1 MVERVPLGTI
11 AFPLLLSF
19 GPFLGLPYWACLV
32 LWAYALESVLVCLGH
47 RYSPLAKAALEWVT
61 FGPKNLQFYWGNPGT
76 SASRGVLVFTFW
88 YGLYKAEMYQY
99 NTNREKALQW
109 ATANARTSAEAAV
122 KALPEGASADMVSN
136 TFNSVS
142 RETLNTIMGQ
152 WDMSNNPFPRWRR
165 VLGLETPSAEFSLDV
180 DSQGNYT
187 VKGSAKP
194 RDNVGF
200 AAGGEIGKKR
210 YPPGRNGESAFLSY
224 TLATGRRKLFLKLSL
239 GPVVPMEVVLPL
251 PLFGRRW
258 RVFSLPVSTVS
269 MHFFFS
275 PLDQFTIITLVPLNL
290 GQFYWSFTNS
300 ALFMV
305 VGTGLFV
312 TLCSM
317 VLVEG
322 GRLVPTP
329 WQSFVEMVYEFVQSL
344 VKEQVGVKG
353 KPYFPFF
360 FTLFTFLLCNNLIG
374 MVPYSFTTTSHVVVT
389 FGLSVSVFVGVT
401 VIGFLTHGL
410 HFFSFLLPPGAPL
423 VLAPFLV
430 VIELVSYMFR
440 AISLGVRLF
449 ANMMAGHT
457 LVKILSGFGWSMLS
471 LGGVLKLAALVPLV
485 VVFALMFL
493 EVGVAILQAYVFTI
507 LSCIYLNDAIAL
519 H

>member
-1 MVERVPLGTI
+1 
-11 AFPLLLSF
+11 
-19 GPFLGLPYWACLV
+19 
-32 LWAYALESVLVCLGH
+32 
-47 RYSPLAKAALEWVT
+47 
-61 FGPKNLQFYWGNPGT
+61 
-76 SASRGVLVFTFW
+76 
-88 YGLYKAEMYQY
+88 
-99 NTNREKALQW
+99 
-109 ATANARTSAEAAV
+109 
-122 KALPEGASADMVSN
+122 
-136 TFNSVS
+136 
-142 RETLNTIMGQ
+142 
-152 WDMSNNPFPRWRR
+152 
-165 VLGLETPSAEFSLDV
+165 
-180 DSQGNYT
+180 
-187 VKGSAKP
+187 
-194 RDNVGF
+194 
-200 AAGGEIGKKR
+200 
-210 YPPGRNGESAFLSY
+210 
-224 TLATGRRKLFLKLSL
+224 
-239 GPVVPMEVVLPL
+239 
-251 PLFGRRW
+251 
-258 RVFSLPVSTVS
+258 

-471 LGGVLKLAALVPLV
+471 LGGVLKLAALIPLV